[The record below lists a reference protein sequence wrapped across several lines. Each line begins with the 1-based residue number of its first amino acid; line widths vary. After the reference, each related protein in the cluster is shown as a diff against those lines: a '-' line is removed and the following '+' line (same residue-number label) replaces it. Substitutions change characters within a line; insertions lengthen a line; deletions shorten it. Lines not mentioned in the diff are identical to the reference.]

1 MDIEIKRVYEP
12 ASPDDGYRALVDRL
26 WPRGES
32 KVRAELDEW
41 CKDAAPS
48 TDLRKWF
55 NHQEELFG
63 EFTTRY
69 RAELDASSEPAAL
82 LKRAEASG
90 KSKLTLVYGAKDQ
103 KDNQAVVLRDYLN
116 GLQSK

>member
-1 MDIEIKRVYEP
+1 MDIAIKRVYEP

-32 KVRAELDEW
+32 KVRAELNEW
-41 CKDAAPS
+41 CKDVAPS

-82 LKRAEASG
+82 LKRAEESG